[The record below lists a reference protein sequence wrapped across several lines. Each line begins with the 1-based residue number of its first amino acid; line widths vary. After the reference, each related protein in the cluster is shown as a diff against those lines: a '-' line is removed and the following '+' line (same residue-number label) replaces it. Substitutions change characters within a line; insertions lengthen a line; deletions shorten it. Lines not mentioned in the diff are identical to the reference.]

1 MWTSYTNKHCTW
13 SYCSS
18 WNRLVNWN
26 TVRTSWNIVLK
37 KRNPEPCKPS
47 HSHTVTHTHTHSFGE
62 QRYEAVK
69 CWQDR
74 TAALTASIS
83 TTLEILVLPAVITGR
98 PTLQF
103 YLQPAW
109 LRFNTAHRNTLS
121 QKWWFSSS
129 SFFSNEDNL
138 ILLLQMRA
146 EIPSMVREH
155 S

>member
-1 MWTSYTNKHCTW
+1 MWMSYTNKHYTW

-18 WNRLVNWN
+18 GNSLVNWN
-26 TVRTSWNIVLK
+26 TVCPWWNIVLT
-37 KRNPEPCKPS
+37 KRNPELRKPS
-47 HSHTVTHTHTHSFGE
+47 HTHTHSFRE
-62 QRYEAVK
+62 QIYKAVK

-109 LRFNTAHRNTLS
+109 LRFNTAHRSTLS
-121 QKWWFSSS
+121 QKWWFSTS
-129 SFFSNEDNL
+129 SFFFKWGQFDSVITDEGRDSL
-138 ILLLQMRA
+138 RGQRTFI
-146 EIPSMVREH
+146 IS